1 MVEGSACIVVVVVMV
16 LFHFF
21 KEKKY
26 QVARLHLERVTVP
39 CLPN

>member
-1 MVEGSACIVVVVVMV
+1 MEGSACVVVVVVMV

-21 KEKKY
+21 KGKKY
-26 QVARLHLERVTVP
+26 QVARLHLERATVP